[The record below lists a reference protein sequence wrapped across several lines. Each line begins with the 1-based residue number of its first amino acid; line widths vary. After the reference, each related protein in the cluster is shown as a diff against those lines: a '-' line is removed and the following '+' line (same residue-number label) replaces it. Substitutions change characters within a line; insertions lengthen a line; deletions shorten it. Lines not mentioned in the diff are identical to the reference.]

1 MLTNQ
6 LVSISAAAA
15 LTFGQVVP
23 SLVPPQPAA
32 QVVASHEIS
41 LENRYPLKSVSEIF
55 KDNILLNLAYMQGK
69 VTSKNNLNWDEV
81 KRPFHYELSLNPG
94 EVFAFH
100 DDVLDT
106 YKGKKGKTTQAH
118 FTADEGF
125 KSDGYLFGDGVCQL
139 ASLIYWV
146 AKDAGLDSLAPTNH
160 NFMTIPEIS
169 SEYGVSIYANP
180 YSGSSNAS
188 QNLYITNNRVIPITF
203 LFDYANDKLKVSVAE
218 LN

>member
-6 LVSISAAAA
+6 LVSISAAAIF
-15 LTFGQVVP
+15 TFGQVT
-23 SLVPPQPAA
+23 QPLLAPLPA
-32 QVVASHEIS
+32 QQVMASHEIS
-41 LENRYPLKSVSEIF
+41 LENRYPVKSVSDIF

-69 VTSKNNLNWDEV
+69 ITSRNNLNWDEI
-81 KRPFHYELSLNPG
+81 KHPFHYELSLNPG

-100 DDVLDT
+100 DDVLDQF
-106 YKGKKGKTTQAH
+106 KGKMGKTTHAH
-118 FTADEGF
+118 FTAEEGF

-160 NFMTIPEIS
+160 NFMTIPDIS
-169 SEYGVSIYANP
+169 SEFGVSIYANP
-180 YSGSSNAS
+180 YSRSTNAQ
-188 QNLYITNNRVIPITF
+188 QNLYITNNKAKPITF
-203 LFDYANDKLKVSVAE
+203 IFDYVNDKLKVSVAE